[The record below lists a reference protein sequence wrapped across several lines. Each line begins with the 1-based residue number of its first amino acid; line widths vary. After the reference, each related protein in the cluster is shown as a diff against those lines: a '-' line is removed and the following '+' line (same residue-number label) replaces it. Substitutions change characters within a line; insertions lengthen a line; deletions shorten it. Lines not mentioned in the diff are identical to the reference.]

1 MGGSAELLARQME
14 DAFSFIRRAVEG
26 LTDDEFSWEPVPG
39 SWRVYRGDD
48 GRWTYDYQLPEP
60 DPSPFTTIGW
70 RLFHVASCKVM
81 YHEYAFGP
89 GRITWDTI
97 EVPHTAVD
105 TIAMLEHGQALL
117 VADVAALADPDLG
130 EERPTNWGERWPTW
144 RILWTMVHHDLWHGG
159 EIGAVRD
166 LFRLREDPSRSGR

>member
-1 MGGSAELLARQME
+1 MGGSVELLARQMDE
-14 DAFSFIRRAVEG
+14 AFSFVRGVVEG
-26 LTDDEFSWEPVPG
+26 LTDDEFSWEPVAG
-39 SWRVYRGDD
+39 CWRVYQGEG
-48 GRWTYDYQLPEP
+48 GRWTYDYELPEP

-89 GRITWDTI
+89 GRTTWDTI
-97 EVPHTAVD
+97 EVPHSAAAA
-105 TIAMLEHGQALL
+105 ISMLERGQALL
-117 VADVAALADPDLG
+117 VDDVGALADADL
-130 EERPTNWGERWPTW
+130 EVERPTNWGERWPAW

-166 LFRLREDPSRSGR
+166 LYRLSLVDREAWR